1 MGEAVHLHVPLLSI
15 PIQGQYEQELNA
27 RYLQRLGYGRWADAV
42 ECDVIESFVN
52 DAPTMQAALETYV
65 PRDNAML
72 FACLDELLHD
82 ISLDE
87 PARDA
92 LQTRAMG
99 AYERPASGLSAKLRT
114 VLDSDDDDSTDPGQL
129 GRGPR

>member
-1 MGEAVHLHVPLLSI
+1 MD
-15 PIQGQYEQELNA
+15 A
-27 RYLQRLGYGRWADAV
+27 RKVEIVAHRGASADAPENTMAAFNLAWAQKADAV

-52 DAPTMQAALETYV
+52 DAATMQAALETYV

-114 VLDSDDDDSTDPGQL
+114 VLDSEDDDSTDPGQV